1 MIEYQL
7 DKDSFTNI
15 KNFVDTIARILKVNA
30 LKVDNFIEKWVF
42 LYKSGTQFAT
52 EYYPAFSSML
62 TNAYHGAYINNQKT
76 IEKVT
81 HFIEETNELRKERNQ
96 YLDQINALSAKEQTK
111 NIEDINGIQFLFV
124 EESKDVASAKQM
136 AFDLRDQL
144 QHGFVVM
151 VNTYEGK
158 ISYFVALTKSMVKDG
173 YKAGDMIKTINQV
186 TNGRGGG
193 KPDFA
198 QGGCQDASQIKE
210 AIAQIKAQF

>member
-1 MIEYQL
+1 MPYQQ
-7 DKDSFTNI
+7 
-15 KNFVDTIARILKVNA
+15 KNRQKILK
-30 LKVDNFIEKWVF
+30 I
-42 LYKSGTQFAT
+42 
-52 EYYPAFSSML
+52 
-62 TNAYHGAYINNQKT
+62 
-76 IEKVT
+76 
-81 HFIEETNELRKERNQ
+81 
-96 YLDQINALSAKEQTK
+96 
-111 NIEDINGIQFLFV
+111 LFV